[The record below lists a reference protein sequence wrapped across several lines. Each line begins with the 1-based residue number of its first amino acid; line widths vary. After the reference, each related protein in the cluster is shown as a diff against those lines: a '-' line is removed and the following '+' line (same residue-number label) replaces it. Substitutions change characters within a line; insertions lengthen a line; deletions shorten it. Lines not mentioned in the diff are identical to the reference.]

1 MFSKKYTRHYPY
13 SKFSP
18 GNEFKGL
25 PATSLGITSETR
37 FMSGLDSAKDEY
49 TTWDLFVVHVLRV
62 TLNFTIFTY
71 MRLLDIHTLIINT
84 WELMSI
90 VLFDLNYKIS
100 SHKRDPV
107 KHYYQTIIDE
117 SIFYWETLLYIP
129 WLFWKVFNPRTGT
142 PVGLSR
148 CREYIPKLNTP
159 KSVAL
164 ILQINQPMF
173 HSPPEI
179 PQPYLDADRKIR
191 IPEKKEVQYVIAI
204 RNEYFTQCKSH
215 MAAERVRVLREIGRF
230 ITWCCLVPTITEISI
245 YEKMGAC
252 WDGDSSFIDS
262 IKNSILVELVALA
275 NTCDPSELKQF
286 RKVLPQIVLLDKY
299 TKATYVVNDEDS
311 NIPNINTDVTVDDI
325 LSAYEDHKKLVV
337 TLCDYRV
344 KTANYEVLASKVVE
358 NNLQPDDPIFTEQIP
373 TSPDL
378 VFAPS
383 NEGHQITRLCGY
395 TSIDPNTE
403 AKVKS
408 VLYFSHIKFGYPFF
422 SRAMYHYALE
432 FPFKLLEE
440 VPEPEEEEHPTMI
453 PPSQDIAKIFKK
465 ISTSTLKQN
474 AITNRISRVPSPQS
488 LIAKSLA

>member
-1 MFSKKYTRHYPY
+1 M
-13 SKFSP
+13 
-18 GNEFKGL
+18 
-25 PATSLGITSETR
+25 
-37 FMSGLDSAKDEY
+37 
-49 TTWDLFVVHVLRV
+49 
-62 TLNFTIFTY
+62 
-71 MRLLDIHTLIINT
+71 
-84 WELMSI
+84 
-90 VLFDLNYKIS
+90 
-100 SHKRDPV
+100 
-107 KHYYQTIIDE
+107 
-117 SIFYWETLLYIP
+117 
-129 WLFWKVFNPRTGT
+129 
-142 PVGLSR
+142 
-148 CREYIPKLNTP
+148 
-159 KSVAL
+159 
-164 ILQINQPMF
+164 
-173 HSPPEI
+173 
-179 PQPYLDADRKIR
+179 
-191 IPEKKEVQYVIAI
+191 
-204 RNEYFTQCKSH
+204 
-215 MAAERVRVLREIGRF
+215 
-230 ITWCCLVPTITEISI
+230 
-245 YEKMGAC
+245 
-252 WDGDSSFIDS
+252 
-262 IKNSILVELVALA
+262 
-275 NTCDPSELKQF
+275 
-286 RKVLPQIVLLDKY
+286 
-299 TKATYVVNDEDS
+299 
-311 NIPNINTDVTVDDI
+311 TVDDI

-344 KTANYEVLASKVVE
+344 KTANYEVLANKVVE